1 MGEVNEVKKSGKG
14 WIIGII
20 IALIAVAVFMVVTIM
35 NRAKGEV
42 PFDYDLS
49 EYVEVGEYKDLP
61 FYTAETKV
69 TEEEVQTEIDTIL
82 EYATEVE
89 TILDGKV
96 EDGDTINIAFVGKI
110 DGEEF
115 EGGTSDSF
123 DLTVGT
129 TSMIEGFVEGLVGKK
144 IGETVTL
151 DLKFPENYGVEE
163 LNGKPVVFDVTINN
177 KRVSTV
183 PELTD
188 DFVKENTDFETIEEL
203 RADIES
209 YIKRTKE
216 SQAKSDIQGKIWQK
230 IAEDSN
236 VIKEPEKERQVL
248 VDDAEAIETSYREQ
262 AESYSMEWPDF
273 LSMFMGTDEEGF
285 QQIKEEYIA
294 SSLKDQLITYAIAR
308 AEKINFTAKEFD
320 NELAKLLEESGYTE
334 ETFQQDYGMTVKE
347 YAQQNN
353 WEFSMLR
360 EKVMEKIM
368 SYGKEVSEDEFNE
381 FYGEDEEVV
390 IPEDED
396 LLQVEDTD
404 LQVEIEETDGE
415 ADGEAEEAEET
426 EEGNN

>member
-1 MGEVNEVKKSGKG
+1 MGEVNEAKKSGKG

-20 IALIAVAVFMVVTIM
+20 IALIAVAAFMAVTIM

-42 PFDYDLS
+42 PFDYNLS
-49 EYVEVGEYKDLP
+49 EYVELGEYKDLP
-61 FYTAETKV
+61 YYNAQIEV

-89 TILDGKV
+89 TILEGQV

-115 EGGTSDSF
+115 DGGTSDSF
-123 DLTVGT
+123 DLTVGS

-151 DLKFPENYGVEE
+151 NLKFPEDYGVDE

-209 YIKRTKE
+209 YIQSSKE
-216 SQAKSDIQGKIWQK
+216 NQAKSNIQGKIWQK
-230 IAEDSN
+230 ISEDSN

-285 QQIKEEYIA
+285 LQIKEEYITNT
-294 SSLKDQLITYAIAR
+294 LKDQLITYAIAR
-308 AEKINFTAKEFD
+308 AEKINFTSKDFD
-320 NELAKLLEESGYTE
+320 NELAKLLDESGYTE
-334 ETFQQDYGMTVKE
+334 ETFKQDYGMTVKE
-347 YAQQNN
+347 YAKVNG

-368 SYGKEVSEDEFNE
+368 SYGKEVTEEEFDE
-381 FYGEDEEVV
+381 FYGVEEELDVIEDV
-390 IPEDED
+390 D
-396 LLQVEDTD
+396 LTPSAGTD
-404 LQVEIEETDGE
+404 QEGE
-415 ADGEAEEAEET
+415 AEAEET
-426 EEGNN
+426 EDAEGEAGAEEAEGNN